1 VTVAEDRLREQAK
14 RAEPWLVRLGPPLPG
29 ALTTEVGATPV
40 DTSPG
45 KESVASAAETGATE
59 VAKPGPR
66 DEQGVGRAAR
76 RTTIARATE
85 VERAS
90 ATEVEGAMEVDLEGD
105 SDRTGHR
112 CQKPRRSDPQ
122 KPPRS
127 AVHDGGVAQGVPTD
141 KVLRD
146 ALLREVRRTGDTA
159 TRDDVVV
166 WARMQDIFRQRG
178 LSWADTVIGF
188 RAWEVRRGVIRI
200 FASGR
205 SP

>member
-1 VTVAEDRLREQAK
+1 MDRVAKLESEQAAVVKLLAGQVTKSEPQDQGAQSTRPADVTVDEDWLREQAK

-59 VAKPGPR
+59 VAKPGPC

-90 ATEVEGAMEVDLEGD
+90 ATKV
-105 SDRTGHR
+105 
-112 CQKPRRSDPQ
+112 
-122 KPPRS
+122 
-127 AVHDGGVAQGVPTD
+127 DGGNG
-141 KVLRD
+141 
-146 ALLREVRRTGDTA
+146 G
-159 TRDDVVV
+159 
-166 WARMQDIFRQRG
+166 
-178 LSWADTVIGF
+178 
-188 RAWEVRRGVIRI
+188 
-200 FASGR
+200 
-205 SP
+205 